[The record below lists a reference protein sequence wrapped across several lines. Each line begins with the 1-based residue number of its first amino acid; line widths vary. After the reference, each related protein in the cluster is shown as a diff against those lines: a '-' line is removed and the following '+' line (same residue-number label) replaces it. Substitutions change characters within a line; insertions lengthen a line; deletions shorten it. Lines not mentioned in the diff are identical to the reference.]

1 VMTCAT
7 APYRQVARGLILLA
21 MLGMACSLP
30 LRGMKPT
37 TTNSKQITV
46 GKLGDNAPTK
56 PMVNGP
62 RSSQLVGRN
71 KQTSGGMLADNVMVY
86 GPRLSPTAGSL
97 ILLMGYHGNLA
108 WTLTEWWY
116 LHSAWHQKDQE
127 WCKDKWQGCVFDN
140 DDKANVQYLTNNL
153 RIVDAVGNIL
163 LDDAIGHAWFDY
175 THWPDG
181 APIADELDVAV
192 ANVFQLIEREYK
204 IVGDYKRIAIAGMSQ
219 GADLALEVGIRFPH
233 QLGMVVS
240 QRGVFHLATRQQG
253 NQTLAGGIKTPF
265 ILTAG
270 DADELSPV
278 STYAGSCAALQHM
291 QAPVYLKMFEWLDH
305 GSFSKPEWELLIQAF
320 SLMLWKPSPENL
332 EWRLS
337 QIQHLTSWSSCAP
350 V

>member
-1 VMTCAT
+1 MTCAT
-7 APYRQVARGLILLA
+7 APYRQLARGLILLA
-21 MLGMACSLP
+21 LLGMACSLP

-37 TTNSKQITV
+37 AKKSKQITG
-46 GKLGDNAPTK
+46 GKLGENVKVNGP
-56 PMVNGP
+56 PVNGP

-71 KQTSGGMLADNVMVY
+71 KQTTGGMLGDNVMVY
-86 GPRLSPTAGSL
+86 GPRSSELVGSL

-108 WTLTEWWY
+108 WTLTQWWY
-116 LHSAWHQKDQE
+116 LHSAWSQKDRE
-127 WCKDKWQGCVFDN
+127 WCKDKWEGCVFGGE
-140 DDKANVQYLTNNL
+140 DKASVQHLTNNL

-163 LDDAIGHAWFDY
+163 LDDGIGHAWFDY

-181 APIADELDVAV
+181 APIAGELDVAV

-219 GADLALEVGIRFPH
+219 GADLALEVGMRFPH

-253 NQTLAGGIKTPF
+253 NQTLAAGPGTPF

-270 DADELSPV
+270 AADELSPV
-278 STYAGSCAALQHM
+278 STYAGTCAALQQM
-291 QAPVYLKMFEWLDH
+291 QAPVYLKMYEWLDH

-320 SLMLWKPSPENL
+320 SLMLSPGNS
-332 EWRLS
+332 EWQLS
-337 QIQHLTSWSSCAP
+337 QIAQLTSWSSCAAA
-350 V
+350 